1 MNETASPRGTSRQP
15 PGRCRPGAAAPV
27 ARLVGAAALL
37 AVACLA
43 LSPEAGAQ
51 NAPPTAAD
59 NTVTTA
65 EDTPY
70 TFAAADFNF
79 SDTDSGD
86 TLASVKIVTLP
97 TRGSLTNDGTA
108 VTANQA
114 ITKADIDAGKLVFA
128 PEANAAASA
137 YAGFT
142 FKVSDGTDDS
152 ALAYT
157 MIVSV
162 TRVNDPPTAANQ
174 IFSMVEDSSRIFSTV
189 DFGYFD
195 VDPGDALEGVR
206 IVAPPSRG
214 SLTNDGTAVMAG
226 QSIPVADIRGSKLVF
241 TPAPN
246 DVGSPY
252 TSFTFRVSDGTAES
266 ATTYRATFHVL
277 GVPDQPTA
285 ADNTVAT
292 AEDTPYSF
300 AVADFN
306 FSDPDPGDT
315 LATVRFATLPAAGS
329 LTNDGA
335 AVSVGQRIPR
345 ADIDAGKLLFTPAA
359 DAFGDPYASFTFRV
373 QDGSTSSVSAYTMT
387 VDVTPVNDPPTAA
400 NQFFAMDEDE
410 SRIFLP
416 ADFGN
421 ADVDPGDSLRSVT
434 IVTLPSRGSLTVS
447 GTPVTAG
454 QSIPIGLILGN
465 HLAFTPAAN
474 GFGSPYTTFTFKVS
488 DGTAES
494 AAAYT
499 MTFTVLGLNDRP
511 TAADNAV
518 ATAEDTH
525 YSFAVA
531 DFNFSDVDV
540 GHTLATVTIVTL
552 PAAGSLTNNSVSVS
566 VGQRIPDT
574 DIQAG
579 NLVFTPAADAF
590 GDPYASFTF
599 RVSDGDEQSASA
611 YTMTVRV
618 TAVNDPPT
626 ADDPILIMRE
636 DTSRILEPA
645 DFGFAD
651 VDPGDS
657 LQSVTIVTLPSRGS
671 LTNDGTAVTANQS
684 IPVAD
689 IIASKLV
696 FTPAANAFGDPFT
709 SFTFKVSDGTAESA
723 TTYRAT
729 IAVFGVHDLPTGAD
743 NAVATAE
750 DTPYTFAAA
759 DFHFADA
766 DPGDI
771 LVAVT
776 IVTLPAAGSLTDDGT
791 AVTANQPIR
800 ASNILAGIQAGNL
813 VFTPAADAFGDPYA
827 SFTFTVSDGARTSA
841 SAYTMTVRV
850 TAVNDPPTADNQR
863 LSLNEDT
870 PHTFTALDFGFA
882 DVDPGDTLASV
893 TIVTPPAAGS
903 LTNDGTAV
911 TANQSISR
919 ADIDAGKLVFAPAA
933 DAVGVLYAAIDF
945 KVSDGTAESADR
957 YLIDIDVIAVPE
969 PPTAADNAVAT
980 AEDTPYTFAAADFNF
995 ADVDPGDTL
1004 ASVTI
1009 VTPPAAGALTDDGTA
1024 VTAGQSIARADIDAS
1039 KLVFTPAANA
1049 FGDPYASFTFRVSDG
1064 TDESAAAYTMTVAVT
1079 AVNDPPTAA
1088 DNTVATPKDTPY
1100 VFAAGA
1106 FGFAD
1111 VDPGDALASVTIA
1124 TLPAAGSLTNDGTAV
1139 TVDQSIAVA
1148 DIDADKLVFTPATN
1162 AIGDPYASFTFKVS
1176 DGTADSASAYT
1187 MTVDVT
1193 DANAAPTA
1201 ANGGATTAED
1211 TPYAFSV
1218 ADFGFADAD
1227 MGDTLAA
1234 VLIVTLPGAGLLTI
1248 DGAPVTAGQPIARVD
1263 IDASK
1268 LVFVPAANAFGDPY
1282 ASFAFRVSDGTDD
1295 SVAAYSVAAYTV
1307 TVDVTPVP
1315 DPPTAADNTIATAE
1329 DTPYAFSAAD
1339 FGFADADPGD
1349 ALASVTIATLPAAG
1363 SLTNDGTAV
1372 TAGQSIARA
1381 DIDAGRLVFAPA
1393 AGAVGEAYA
1402 SFTFTV
1408 SDGTAESASA
1418 YTMTVDVTD
1427 MPAVPDANAA
1437 PTAASGEATT
1447 AEDTPYAFAAA
1458 DFGFSD
1464 ADPGDTLASVRIVTL
1479 PAAGSLTDGGA
1490 AVTAGQS
1497 IARADIDAGRLVFAP
1512 AANAFGDPYAS
1523 FAFRVSDGT
1532 DESAAAYTMTVAV
1545 TAVNDPPAAADS
1557 TVVTPENTPYAF
1569 AADDFNFS
1577 DTEADDALASV
1588 RIVTLPAAG
1597 SLTDGGTPVTA
1608 GQSIARAGIDAGRL
1622 VFAPAANRTG
1632 APYAS
1637 FTFTVSDGTDESA
1650 AAYTMTIDVT
1660 PSVETATIEA
1670 WNVRLGRAIGVQAV
1684 DAVTSRFEAADG
1696 SQVTLG
1702 GRRVGGTGPGVA
1714 GEEAGFADRPGWL
1727 EEAENAAGPRATRGM
1742 SGRELLR
1749 QSAFHLTGGGAGER
1763 PAYTLWGRM
1772 AFGAFEAR
1780 VDETTLKSDV
1790 TTGFIGVDGQWGRV
1804 LAGVAVALSDSE
1816 GSYRP
1821 VASRSGG
1828 FDRGRI
1834 QADLTGVYPYAR
1846 FALAEDLSVWGLV
1859 GYGAGDLTVKPEGQA
1874 SILTRV
1880 AMRMGALGV
1889 KGRIFEGEE
1898 PDDLRLSVKSDAMWV
1913 QTESGRERDLD
1924 PAIGS
1929 ANRLRLI
1936 LDAESD
1942 FGAAAGTTVTP
1953 SGEIGLRFDEG
1964 DAGTG
1969 VGMELGAGMRYAAGA
1984 FTVEGSVRA
1993 LVAHEAKGRKEWGVS
2008 GSAALSPGALGRGPW
2023 FALQPVWGEA
2033 ESGTETLWSLD
2044 DASPGGS
2051 ERAFEAKGRLDARMG
2066 YGFEVLADRLTAT
2079 PELGLRLAESY
2090 RRYSFGWRLERARPA
2105 RLAFGLLFEATRREA
2120 AGGDRPPEHGVGVR
2134 LTAGW

>member
-1 MNETASPRGTSRQP
+1 MNGTASPRGTNRQP

-51 NAPPTAAD
+51 NAAPTAAD
-59 NTVTTA
+59 NTVTTE

-79 SDTDSGD
+79 SDTDAGD

-97 TRGSLTNDGTA
+97 GRGSLTNDGTA

-114 ITKADIDAGKLVFA
+114 ITKADIDAGKLIFA

-157 MIVSV
+157 MVVSV

-214 SLTNDGTAVMAG
+214 SLTNDGTAVTAG
-226 QSIPVADIRGSKLVF
+226 QLIPVADIRGSKLVF

-246 DVGSPY
+246 DTGSPY

-373 QDGSTSSVSAYTMT
+373 QDGSTSSASAYTMT
-387 VDVTPVNDPPTAA
+387 VDVTPVNDPPTGA
-400 NQFFAMDEDE
+400 NQFFVMGEDMF
-410 SRIFLP
+410 RIFSP
-416 ADFGN
+416 GEFGF
-421 ADVDPGDSLRSVT
+421 ADVDPGDTLQSVT
-434 IVTLPSRGSLTVS
+434 IVTPPGRGSLTVS

-454 QSIPIGLILGN
+454 QSIPIGNILA
-465 HLAFTPAAN
+465 LQMVFAPAAN
-474 GFGSPYTTFTFKVS
+474 DFASPYTSFTFKVS
-488 DGTAES
+488 DGSAES
-494 AAAYT
+494 AATYT
-499 MTFTVLGLNDRP
+499 VHFTVHGLNDRP

-552 PAAGSLTNNSVSVS
+552 PAAGSLTNNSAPVS

-579 NLVFTPAADAF
+579 NLVFTPAGNAF

-626 ADDPILIMRE
+626 AAGQIFFTSE
-636 DTSRILEPA
+636 DTSRIFSPD
-645 DFGFAD
+645 DFDFAD
-651 VDPGDS
+651 VDPGDT
-657 LQSVTIVTLPSRGS
+657 LRSVRIVTLPTRGS
-671 LTNDGTAVTANQS
+671 LTNDGTAVTAGQS

-689 IIASKLV
+689 ILGSKLV
-696 FTPAANAFGDPFT
+696 FTPLANEAHTPYA

-723 TTYRAT
+723 A
-729 IAVFGVHDLPTGAD
+729 
-743 NAVATAE
+743 
-750 DTPYTFAAA
+750 
-759 DFHFADA
+759 
-766 DPGDI
+766 
-771 LVAVT
+771 
-776 IVTLPAAGSLTDDGT
+776 
-791 AVTANQPIR
+791 
-800 ASNILAGIQAGNL
+800 
-813 VFTPAADAFGDPYA
+813 
-827 SFTFTVSDGARTSA
+827 
-841 SAYTMTVRV
+841 AYTGRV
-850 TAVNDPPTADNQR
+850 
-863 LSLNEDT
+863 
-870 PHTFTALDFGFA
+870 
-882 DVDPGDTLASV
+882 DVFSV
-893 TIVTPPAAGS
+893 P
-903 LTNDGTAV
+903 D
-911 TANQSISR
+911 Q
-919 ADIDAGKLVFAPAA
+919 
-933 DAVGVLYAAIDF
+933 
-945 KVSDGTAESADR
+945 
-957 YLIDIDVIAVPE
+957 
-969 PPTAADNAVAT
+969 PTAADNAVAT

-1009 VTPPAAGALTDDGTA
+1009 VTPPAAGALANDGTA
-1024 VTAGQSIARADIDAS
+1024 VTAGQSIAKADIDGG

-1049 FGDPYASFTFRVSDG
+1049 FGDPYASFTFKVSDG
-1064 TDESAAAYTMTVAVT
+1064 TAESAAAYTMTVAVT

-1106 FGFAD
+1106 FRFAD

-1139 TVDQSIAVA
+1139 TANQSITVA
-1148 DIDADKLVFTPATN
+1148 DIDANKLVFTPAAN

-1187 MTVDVT
+1187 MTIDVR

-1211 TPYAFSV
+1211 TPYAFSA

-1227 MGDTLAA
+1227 MGDTLAS
-1234 VLIVTLPGAGLLTI
+1234 VRIVTLPGAGSLTN
-1248 DGAPVTAGQPIARVD
+1248 DGAPVTPGQSIARAD
-1263 IDASK
+1263 IDAGK
-1268 LVFVPAANAFGDPY
+1268 LVFAPAANAFGDPY
-1282 ASFAFRVSDGTDD
+1282 ASFFFRVSDGTDD
-1295 SVAAYSVAAYTV
+1295 SASAYSIAV
-1307 TVDVTPVP
+1307 TVTPVP

-1381 DIDAGRLVFAPA
+1381 DIDAGKLVFAPA
-1393 AGAVGEAYA
+1393 AGAFGEPYA
-1402 SFTFTV
+1402 SFTFKV

-1427 MPAVPDANAA
+1427 MPVVPVVPVVPDANAA
-1437 PTAASGEATT
+1437 PTAANRGATT
-1447 AEDTPYAFAAA
+1447 PEDTPYAFAAA
-1458 DFGFSD
+1458 DFGFAD

-1523 FAFRVSDGT
+1523 FTFRVSDGT
-1532 DESAAAYTMTVAV
+1532 DESASAYTMTVDV
-1545 TAVNDPPAAADS
+1545 IAVNDPPAAADS

-1577 DTEADDALASV
+1577 DPEAGDALASV

-1622 VFAPAANRTG
+1622 VFAPAANGTG
-1632 APYAS
+1632 DPYAS
-1637 FTFTVSDGTDESA
+1637 FTFRVSDGTDESA
-1650 AAYTMTIDVT
+1650 SAYTMTIDVT
-1660 PSVETATIEA
+1660 PSVETAMIEA

-1684 DAVTSRFEAADG
+1684 DAVTSRFEAAGG

-1727 EEAENAAGPRATRGM
+1727 EEAENAAGPRATHGM

-1763 PAYTLWGRM
+1763 PAYTVWGRM

-1780 VDETTLKSDV
+1780 VDDTTLQSDV
-1790 TTGFIGVDGQWGRV
+1790 TTGFIGVDGKWGRV

-1828 FDRGRI
+1828 FDRGGI

-1859 GYGAGDLTVKPEGQA
+1859 GYGAGDLTVKPEGQP

-1898 PDDLRLSVKSDAMWV
+1898 PDDLRLSLKSDAMWV
-1913 QTESGRERDLD
+1913 QTESGQERDLEQ
-1924 PAIGS
+1924 AVGS

-1936 LDAESD
+1936 LDAEGD

-1984 FTVEGSVRA
+1984 FTVEGRVRA

-2044 DASPGGS
+2044 DASRGGS

-2105 RLAFGLLFEATRREA
+2105 RVAFGLLIEATRREA

>member
-27 ARLVGAAALL
+27 ARLLGAAALL

-51 NAPPTAAD
+51 NAAPTAAN

-70 TFAAADFNF
+70 AFTAADFNF

-86 TLASVKIVTLP
+86 TLTSVKIVTLP
-97 TRGSLTNDGTA
+97 GRGSLTNDGTA
-108 VTANQA
+108 VTANQS
-114 ITKADIDAGKLVFA
+114 ITRADIDANKLVFA
-128 PEANAAASA
+128 PAANAAASA

-142 FKVSDGTDDS
+142 FKVNDGTVDS
-152 ALAYT
+152 MSAYT
-157 MIVSV
+157 MVVSV

-174 IFSMVEDSSRIFSTV
+174 NISMVEDTSRTLSPGE
-189 DFGYFD
+189 FGFFD
-195 VDPGDALEGVR
+195 VDPGDGLEAVR
-206 IVAPPSRG
+206 IVLPPSRG
-214 SLTNDGTAVMAG
+214 SLTVAGTPVTAG
-226 QSIPVADIRGSKLVF
+226 QSIPVADIRGSQLVF
-241 TPAPN
+241 TPAAN
-246 DVGSPY
+246 GTGSPY
-252 TSFTFRVSDGTAES
+252 TSFTFKVSDGTAES
-266 ATTYRATFHVL
+266 AATYTMTFTVL

-285 ADNTVAT
+285 ADNAVVT

-306 FSDPDPGDT
+306 FSDVDPGDT
-315 LATVRFATLPAAGS
+315 LVVVRFATLPAAGS
-329 LTNDGA
+329 LTNDG
-335 AVSVGQRIPR
+335 VPVTVGQRIPA

-373 QDGSTSSVSAYTMT
+373 SDGPSSSASAYTMT
-387 VDVTPVNDPPTAA
+387 VDVTSVNDPPTGA
-400 NQFFAMDEDE
+400 NKNISMVEDT
-410 SRIFLP
+410 SRIVEP
-416 ADFGN
+416 GDFGF
-421 ADVDPGDSLRSVT
+421 ADVDPGDTLLSVR

-454 QSIPIGLILGN
+454 QSIHIADILARQM
-465 HLAFTPAAN
+465 AFAPAAN
-474 GFGSPYTTFTFKVS
+474 DFSFPYTSFTFKVS

-494 AAAYT
+494 AATYT
-499 MTFTVLGLNDRP
+499 MTYSVSPVPDQP

-531 DFNFSDVDV
+531 DFNFSDADP
-540 GHTLATVTIVTL
+540 GDTLSSVTIVTL
-552 PAAGSLTNNSVSVS
+552 PAAGSLTNDGTAVTA
-566 VGQRIPDT
+566 GQSIPRD

-579 NLVFTPAADAF
+579 DLVFTPAADAF

-599 RVSDGDEQSASA
+599 RVSDGLNSSAST

-618 TAVNDPPT
+618 NAVNDPPT
-626 ADDPILIMRE
+626 AADNTIATPK
-636 DTSRILEPA
+636 DTPYVFA
-645 DFGFAD
+645 AGAFGFAD
-651 VDPGDS
+651 VDSGDA
-657 LQSVTIVTLPSRGS
+657 LASVTIATLPAAGS

-689 IIASKLV
+689 IDANKLV
-696 FTPAANAFGDPFT
+696 FTPAASAIGDPYT
-709 SFTFKVSDGTAESA
+709 SFTFKVSDGTA
-723 TTYRAT
+723 
-729 IAVFGVHDLPTGAD
+729 D
-743 NAVATAE
+743 
-750 DTPYTFAAA
+750 
-759 DFHFADA
+759 
-766 DPGDI
+766 
-771 LVAVT
+771 
-776 IVTLPAAGSLTDDGT
+776 
-791 AVTANQPIR
+791 
-800 ASNILAGIQAGNL
+800 
-813 VFTPAADAFGDPYA
+813 
-827 SFTFTVSDGARTSA
+827 SA
-841 SAYTMTVRV
+841 SAYTMTIDVPDV
-850 TAVNDPPTADNQR
+850 PVVPVVPVVPDANAAPTAANGGTTTA
-863 LSLNEDT
+863 EDT
-870 PHTFTALDFGFA
+870 PYAFSTAHFGFA
-882 DVDPGDTLASV
+882 DADMGDMLAAV
-893 TIVTPPAAGS
+893 LIVTLPAAGS

-911 TANQSISR
+911 TANQSIPV
-919 ADIDAGKLVFAPAA
+919 ADIDAG
-933 DAVGVLYAAIDF
+933 
-945 KVSDGTAESADR
+945 
-957 YLIDIDVIAVPE
+957 
-969 PPTAADNAVAT
+969 
-980 AEDTPYTFAAADFNF
+980 
-995 ADVDPGDTL
+995 
-1004 ASVTI
+1004 
-1009 VTPPAAGALTDDGTA
+1009 
-1024 VTAGQSIARADIDAS
+1024 

-1049 FGDPYASFTFRVSDG
+1049 FGDPYASFTFKVSDG

-1079 AVNDPPTAA
+1079 AVNDPPTGA

-1106 FGFAD
+1106 FRFAD
-1111 VDPGDALASVTIA
+1111 VDSGDALESVTIA

-1139 TVDQSIAVA
+1139 TVDQSITVA

-1162 AIGDPYASFTFKVS
+1162 AIGDPYTSFTFKVS

-1211 TPYAFSV
+1211 TPYAFSA

-1227 MGDTLAA
+1227 MGDMLAS
-1234 VLIVTLPGAGLLTI
+1234 VRIVTLPGAGSLTN
-1248 DGAPVTAGQPIARVD
+1248 DGAPVTPGQPIARAD

-1268 LVFVPAANAFGDPY
+1268 LVFAPAADAFGDPY

-1295 SVAAYSVAAYTV
+1295 SVAAYLIAVI
-1307 TVDVTPVP
+1307 VTPVP
-1315 DPPTAADNTIATAE
+1315 DLPTAADNTVATAE

-1393 AGAVGEAYA
+1393 AGALGDPYA

-1427 MPAVPDANAA
+1427 MPVVPVVPVVPGANAA
-1437 PTAASGEATT
+1437 PTAANGEATT
-1447 AEDTPYAFAAA
+1447 PEDTPYAFAAA

-1464 ADPGDTLASVRIVTL
+1464 ADMGDTLASVRIVTL
-1479 PAAGSLTDGGA
+1479 PAAGSLTNGGA

-1532 DESAAAYTMTVAV
+1532 DESASAYTMTVDV

-1577 DTEADDALASV
+1577 DTEAGDALASV

-1597 SLTDGGTPVTA
+1597 ALTDGGTPVTA

-1622 VFAPAANRTG
+1622 VFAPAANG
-1632 APYAS
+1632 AGDPYAS
-1637 FTFTVSDGTDESA
+1637 FTFRVSDGTDESA
-1650 AAYTMTIDVT
+1650 SAYTMTVDVT
-1660 PSVETATIEA
+1660 PSVETAMIEA

-1684 DAVTSRFEAADG
+1684 DAVTSRFEAAGG

-1702 GRRVGGTGPGVA
+1702 GRRVGGAGPGVA
-1714 GEEAGFADRPGWL
+1714 GEEAGFADRPDWL
-1727 EEAENAAGPRATRGM
+1727 EDAENAAGPRATRGM

-1749 QSAFHLTGGGAGER
+1749 RSAFHLTGGGAGER
-1763 PAYTLWGRM
+1763 PAYTVWGRM

-1780 VDETTLKSDV
+1780 VDEATLKSDV
-1790 TTGFIGVDGQWGRV
+1790 TTGFLGVDGQWGRV
-1804 LAGVAVALSDSE
+1804 LAGVAVALSDST

-1828 FDRGRI
+1828 IDRGGI
-1834 QADLTGVYPYAR
+1834 QADLTTVYPYAR

-1859 GYGAGDLTVKPEGQA
+1859 GYGAGDLTVKPEGRA
-1874 SILTRV
+1874 SILTKV

-1913 QTESGRERDLD
+1913 QTESDRERDLEQSV
-1924 PAIGS
+1924 GS

-1936 LDAESD
+1936 LDAARD
-1942 FGAAAGTTVTP
+1942 FGAAEGTTFTP

-1984 FTVEGSVRA
+1984 FTVEGRVRG

-2044 DASPGGS
+2044 DASRGGS

-2105 RLAFGLLFEATRREA
+2105 RVAFDLLIEATRREA
-2120 AGGDRPPEHGVGVR
+2120 ASGDRPPEHGVGVR